1 MKAVS
6 VKELKKELKTL
17 QENNIKLITI
27 GNIEYLPKKAQIELA
42 DVIEKTKKNL
52 IKQLL
57 VVDPNVRI
65 SCAKIMDHP
74 WIVGKGNPQVKLPE
88 SF

>member
-1 MKAVS
+1 LFA
-6 VKELKKELKTL
+6 
-17 QENNIKLITI
+17 LISKGEFDFPSPYWDGI
-27 GNIEYLPKKAQIELA
+27 SDSA
-42 DVIEKTKKNL
+42 KNL

-57 VVDPNVRI
+57 VVDPSVRI